1 MAVWDSRRLP
11 RNDRHQDRYY
21 NDILRDLP
29 KDFGLRQ
36 LRTPVAQLELRDA

>member
-21 NDILRDLP
+21 NDIRDLP